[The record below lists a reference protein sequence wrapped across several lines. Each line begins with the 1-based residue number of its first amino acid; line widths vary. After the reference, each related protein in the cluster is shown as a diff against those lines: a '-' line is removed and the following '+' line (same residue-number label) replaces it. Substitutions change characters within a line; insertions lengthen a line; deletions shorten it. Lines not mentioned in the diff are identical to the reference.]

1 LSMASHIIDN
11 KIEKLLGLT
20 GTAAGYFLMIAG
32 AVVIYFYNWTGLL
45 LILPGIFMA
54 FTYDGTKIDLRS
66 ERIKN
71 YSALFGIIKTGKWY
85 PVSHFKRFNIYKSK
99 RSHTTY
105 SRANV
110 PLTLKDSDIRL
121 VFLDETG
128 SLKITVNKYDSF
140 ETARADMNE
149 LMKRLNLIE
158 LKEWIR

>member
-1 LSMASHIIDN
+1 MAPHIVDN
-11 KIEKLLGLT
+11 KIGKLLGST
-20 GTAAGYFLMIAG
+20 GTAAGFFLMIAG
-32 AVVIYFYNWTGLL
+32 AAATFLYNWTGLML
-45 LILPGIFMA
+45 VLPGIFMA
-54 FTYDGTKIDLRS
+54 FTYDGTRIDLKS

-85 PVSHFKRFNIYKSK
+85 PVSHFKRFSIYKSK
-99 RSHTTY
+99 RSYTTY

-121 VFLDETG
+121 VLLDETG

-140 ETARADMNE
+140 EAAKKDMNE
-149 LMKRLNLIE
+149 LTKRLNLIE